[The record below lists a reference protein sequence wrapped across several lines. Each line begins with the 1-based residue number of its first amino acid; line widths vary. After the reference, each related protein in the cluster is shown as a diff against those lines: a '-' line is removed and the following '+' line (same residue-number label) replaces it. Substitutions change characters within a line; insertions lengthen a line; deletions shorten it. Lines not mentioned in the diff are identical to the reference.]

1 MLTVWVVICQ
11 RRLDI
16 YNRPLPL
23 KLITGEVLKLLA
35 SLALSIVSFPDS
47 PPKVLK
53 GGLGTR
59 LLFPL
64 KSQVIPWHLEF
75 WGLCLITHSKIELG
89 FLPLYFNVQSQV

>member
-1 MLTVWVVICQ
+1 MGQ
-11 RRLDI
+11 KRLDI

-23 KLITGEVLKLLA
+23 KLITSGVLKLLA
-35 SLALSIVSFPDS
+35 SLALSIVSFPDP

-59 LLFPL
+59 LPFPL

-75 WGLCLITHSKIELG
+75 WGL
-89 FLPLYFNVQSQV
+89 